1 MFLRFAM
8 KYKITAVFT
17 IFVFVMN
24 LGASTFADTKSRKG
38 ANDLVA
44 LLPASDGVIVVDSK
58 RVFSEALP
66 KILASNQAMLTRVNA
81 GIDEVKTRIG
91 IDVREFDSMAVG
103 ITARQLGEKQYD
115 VDPVIVGRGQKTSA
129 SLIGAAKIASN
140 GKYREEHVGER
151 VMYIFE
157 LQKVVSPQA
166 TPSFLE
172 KMTEVAVSA
181 LDEKTIAFG
190 EVGRVRQTLE
200 GKTRVG
206 ADLVTLLEKSLTSVG
221 AFAIKPPTGLKSF
234 LPIEN
239 DELGKNIDSIQY
251 IYGHAAVG
259 ADNATV
265 HVTARTLENTQAKGL
280 YDTLQ
285 VVQILGKSLLGG
297 SKAADK
303 QVYVRLIDSAKFA
316 VKGNEV
322 TFDLAVPQSD
332 IDILVGSIK

>member
-1 MFLRFAM
+1 M

-24 LGASTFADTKSRKG
+24 FSASTFADAKTRKG

-44 LLPASDGVIVVDSK
+44 LLPASDGVFVVDSK
-58 RVFSEALP
+58 RFFGEALP
-66 KILASNQAMLTRVNA
+66 KLLASNQAMLTKVNA
-81 GIDEVKTRIG
+81 KIDEIKTRAG
-91 IDVREFDSMAVG
+91 VDVRDFDSMVVG
-103 ITARQLGEKQYD
+103 ITARQLGEKLYD
-115 VDPVIVGRGQKTSA
+115 VDPVIIGRGRTTSA
-129 SLIGAAKIASN
+129 AIVGSAKLAAN
-140 GKYREEHVGER
+140 GKFREERVGER
-151 VMYIFE
+151 VMYIFDE
-157 LQKVVSPQA
+157 KVNVLV
-166 TPSFLE
+166 PSTGTVHT
-172 KMTEVAVSA
+172 KEVAVSA

-285 VVQILGKSLLGG
+285 VLQILGKSLLGG

>member
-1 MFLRFAM
+1 M

-24 LGASTFADTKSRKG
+24 FSASTFADTKTRKG

-44 LLPASDGVIVVDSK
+44 LLPASDGVFVVDSK
-58 RVFSEALP
+58 RFFGEALP
-66 KILASNQAMLTRVNA
+66 KLLASNQAMLTKVNA
-81 GIDEVKTRIG
+81 KIDEIKTRAG
-91 IDVREFDSMAVG
+91 VDVRDFDSMVVG
-103 ITARQLGEKQYD
+103 ITARQLGEKLYD
-115 VDPVIVGRGQKTSA
+115 VDPVIIGRGRTTSA
-129 SLIGAAKIASN
+129 AIIGSAKLAAN
-140 GKYREEHVGER
+140 GKFREERVGER
-151 VMYIFE
+151 VMYIFDE
-157 LQKVVSPQA
+157 KVNVLV
-166 TPSFLE
+166 PSTGTVHT
-172 KMTEVAVSA
+172 KEVAVSA
-181 LDEKTIAFG
+181 LDEKTLAVG
-190 EVGRVRQTLE
+190 EVSRVRQTLE

-259 ADNATV
+259 ADSAAI
-265 HVTARTLENTQAKGL
+265 HVTARTLENAQAKSL

-285 VVQILGKSLLGG
+285 VLQVLGKSLLGG

-303 QVYVRLIDSAKFA
+303 QVYLRLIENAKFA
-316 VKGNEV
+316 AKGNEV

-332 IDILVGSIK
+332 IDILVGSMK

>member
-1 MFLRFAM
+1 M

-66 KILASNQAMLTRVNA
+66 KILASNQAILTRVNA

-115 VDPVIVGRGQKTSA
+115 VDPVVVGRGQKTSA

-206 ADLVTLLEKSLTSVG
+206 ADLVTLLEKNLTSVG

-239 DELGKNIDSIQY
+239 DELGKNIDAIQY
-251 IYGHAAVG
+251 IYGNAAVG
-259 ADNATV
+259 ADNATI
-265 HVTARTLENTQAKGL
+265 HVTARTLESTQAKGL

-303 QVYVRLIDSAKFA
+303 QAYVRLIDSAKFA

>member
-1 MFLRFAM
+1 M

-24 LGASTFADTKSRKG
+24 FSASTFADAKTRKG

-44 LLPASDGVIVVDSK
+44 LLPASDGVFVVDSK
-58 RVFSEALP
+58 RFFGEALP
-66 KILASNQAMLTRVNA
+66 KLLASNQAMLTKVNA
-81 GIDEVKTRIG
+81 KIDEIKTRAG
-91 IDVREFDSMAVG
+91 VDVRDFDSMVVG
-103 ITARQLGEKQYD
+103 ITARQLGEKLYD
-115 VDPVIVGRGQKTSA
+115 VDPVIIGRGRTTSA
-129 SLIGAAKIASN
+129 AIVGSAKLAAN
-140 GKYREEHVGER
+140 GKFREERVGER
-151 VMYIFE
+151 VMYIFDE
-157 LQKVVSPQA
+157 KVNVLV
-166 TPSFLE
+166 PSTGTVHT
-172 KMTEVAVSA
+172 KEVAVSA

-285 VVQILGKSLLGG
+285 VLQILGKSLLGG

-303 QVYVRLIDSAKFA
+303 QVYVRLIDSAKFE

>member
-1 MFLRFAM
+1 M

-24 LGASTFADTKSRKG
+24 FSASTFADTKTRKG

-44 LLPASDGVIVVDSK
+44 LLPASDGVLVVDSK
-58 RVFSEALP
+58 RYFGEALP
-66 KILASNQAMLTRVNA
+66 KLLASNQAMLTKVNA
-81 GIDEVKTRIG
+81 KIDEIKTRAG
-91 IDVREFDSMAVG
+91 VDVRDFDSMVVG
-103 ITARQLGEKQYD
+103 ITARQLGEKLYD
-115 VDPVIVGRGQKTSA
+115 VDPVIIGRGRTTSA
-129 SLIGAAKIASN
+129 AIIGSAKLAAN
-140 GKYREEHVGER
+140 GKFREERVGER
-151 VMYIFE
+151 VMYIFDE
-157 LQKVVSPQA
+157 KVNVLV
-166 TPSFLE
+166 PSTGTVHT
-172 KMTEVAVSA
+172 KEVALSA
-181 LDEKTIAFG
+181 LDEKTLAVG
-190 EVGRVRQTLE
+190 EVSRVRQTLE

-239 DELGKNIDSIQY
+239 DELGKNIDAIQY

-259 ADNATV
+259 ADNATI
-265 HVTARTLENTQAKGL
+265 HVTARTLESTQAKGL

>member
-1 MFLRFAM
+1 M

-24 LGASTFADTKSRKG
+24 FSASTFADTKSRKT

-44 LLPASDGVIVVDSK
+44 LLPASDGVLVVDSK
-58 RVFSEALP
+58 RYFGEALP
-66 KILASNQAMLTRVNA
+66 KLLASNQAMLTKVNA
-81 GIDEVKTRIG
+81 KIDEIKTRAG
-91 IDVREFDSMAVG
+91 VDVRDFDSMVVG
-103 ITARQLGEKQYD
+103 ITARQLGEKLYD
-115 VDPVIVGRGQKTSA
+115 VDPVIIGRGRTTSA
-129 SLIGAAKIASN
+129 AIIGSAKLAAN
-140 GKYREEHVGER
+140 GKFREERVGER
-151 VMYIFE
+151 VMYIFDE
-157 LQKVVSPQA
+157 KVNVLV
-166 TPSFLE
+166 PSTGTVHT
-172 KMTEVAVSA
+172 KEVAVSA
-181 LDEKTIAFG
+181 LDEKTLAVG
-190 EVGRVRQTLE
+190 EVSRVRQTLE

-239 DELGKNIDSIQY
+239 DELGKNIDAIQY

-259 ADNATV
+259 ADNASI
-265 HVTARTLENTQAKGL
+265 HVTARTLENAQAKSL

-285 VVQILGKSLLGG
+285 VLQVLGKSLLGG

-303 QVYVRLIDSAKFA
+303 QVYLRLIENAKFA
-316 VKGNEV
+316 AKGNEV

-332 IDILVGSIK
+332 IDILVGSIGK